1 MKSQK
6 PVVNQQ
12 IDISKTLPLI
22 CNTENCGNDV
32 FMPVMK
38 FRKVPKLMTGTTK
51 DQIVPIQV
59 YVCTA
64 CGAIPE
70 ELDFNV

>member
-6 PVVNQQ
+6 TPVNQQ
-12 IDISKTLPLI
+12 IDITKTLPLV
-22 CNTENCGNDV
+22 CTTEGCGNDV

-38 FRKVPKLMTGTTK
+38 FRKVPKLMAGSTK
-51 DQIVPIQV
+51 DQVVPIQV
-59 YVCTA
+59 FVCTS

>member
-6 PVVNQQ
+6 QVNQQ
-12 IDISKTLPLI
+12 IDLTKTLPLV
-22 CNTENCGNDV
+22 CVTEDCRNDI

-38 FRKVPKLMTGTTK
+38 FRKVPKLMAGSSK

-59 YVCTA
+59 FICTS
-64 CGAIPE
+64 CGAIPA

>member
-6 PVVNQQ
+6 QQLNQQ
-12 IDISKTLPLI
+12 IDLTKTIPLV
-22 CNTENCGNDV
+22 CATEDCGNEV

-38 FRKVPKLMTGTTK
+38 FRKVPKLMAGSTK

-59 YVCTA
+59 FICTS